1 MRVKRGSDD
10 THLDRGRLLTRLV
23 AACLLTLSLFVLA
36 GLATASS
43 ERSQLRDAVQATARF
58 HDVGAA
64 EAAGYAELRDAQGI
78 ACIELPGV
86 GGMGVH
92 FVKGALVDDAV
103 FDPVTPE
110 ALVYGPRPNG
120 KLKLVALEY
129 IVFKAA
135 WDAEHQGPPSLFGR
149 AFDLTPA
156 PNRFGIPAFYALHA
170 WIWKPNPSGL
180 LEPWNPRVEC

>member
-1 MRVKRGSDD
+1 MKRGSDH
-10 THLDRGRLLTRLV
+10 TRRYRRRLLTRLV

-36 GLATASS
+36 GLAAASS
-43 ERSQLRDAVQATARF
+43 ERSQLRDAVRATAPF
-58 HDVGAA
+58 HDLDVA
-64 EAAGYAELRDAQGI
+64 EAAGYAELRDAQGV
-78 ACIELPGV
+78 ACIELAGA

-92 FVKGALVDDAV
+92 FVKGALVGDAV
-103 FDPVTPE
+103 LDPVAPE
-110 ALVYGPRPNG
+110 ALVYEPRRNG
-120 KLKLVALEY
+120 SLKLVALEY

-149 AFDLTPA
+149 EFDLTPA

-170 WIWKPNPSGL
+170 WIWQPNPSGI